1 MIYLK
6 LFWSFFQI
14 GLFSFGGGYAAV
26 PLVQSQIVETNQWMS
41 LSQFAD
47 LITVSEITPG
57 PIVVNCATFVGQQ
70 IAGLPG
76 AIVCTLGCIL
86 PSVFIVFALS
96 WMYMEFRNLSIVQ
109 GVLIGLRPTIVAM
122 IASAGFSLLLL
133 ALFNTSLSELVIS
146 SFRFVEG
153 VIFVACLVLL
163 RKFKVNPIEIIFGS
177 GIVGMVV
184 YLLLETVEIKLT

>member
-26 PLVQSQIVETNQWMS
+26 PLIQSQIVETNQWMS
-41 LSQFAD
+41 MSQFAD
-47 LITVSEITPG
+47 LITMAEITPG

-70 IAGLPG
+70 IAGLSG
-76 AIVCTLGCIL
+76 AIVCTSGCVL
-86 PSVFIVFALS
+86 PSVLIVLALS
-96 WMYMEFRNLSIVQ
+96 WMYMKFRNLSIVQ

-133 ALFNTSLSELVIS
+133 ALFNTSLSELVLS
-146 SFRFVEG
+146 DFRFVEC
-153 VIFVACLVLL
+153 VIFAACLVLL
-163 RKFKVNPIEIIFGS
+163 RKFKVNPIKIIFGS
-177 GIVGMVV
+177 GIVGIVV
-184 YLLLETVEIKLT
+184 YLLLETAEIKLT

>member
-26 PLVQSQIVETNQWMS
+26 PLIQSQIVETNQWMS
-41 LSQFAD
+41 MGQFAD
-47 LITVSEITPG
+47 LITIAEITPG

-76 AIVCTLGCIL
+76 AIVSTLGCIL
-86 PSVFIVFALS
+86 PSALIVLALS
-96 WMYMEFRNLSIVQ
+96 WMYMKFRNLSIVQ

-146 SFRFVEG
+146 DFRVVEG

-163 RKFKVNPIEIIFGS
+163 RKFKVNPIGIIFGS
-177 GIVGMVV
+177 GIVGIVV
-184 YLLLETVEIKLT
+184 YLLL